1 MLIDQLY
8 TVPGV
13 PTEEKENP
21 AVGHRGSSGL
31 DRRMGAMG
39 LVIIGTDSGSASEAT
54 WNTAGGRSTTICPL
68 VNAER
73 PRAPRLHCGETAQQG
88 GHRGGWRGDQL

>member
-1 MLIDQLY
+1 MLMDQLY
-8 TVPGV
+8 TVAGV
-13 PTEEKENP
+13 PTQEKENS

-31 DRRMGAMG
+31 ERRMGAMG

-73 PRAPRLHCGETAQQG
+73 RRAPRLHCGETPQQG
-88 GHRGGWRGDQL
+88 GHRGDRRGNQL